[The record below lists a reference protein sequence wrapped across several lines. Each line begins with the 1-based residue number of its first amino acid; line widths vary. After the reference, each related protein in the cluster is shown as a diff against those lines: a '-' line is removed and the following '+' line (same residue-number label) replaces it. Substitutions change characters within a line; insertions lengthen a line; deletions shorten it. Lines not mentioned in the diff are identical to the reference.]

1 MYCTM
6 WAVTLRLQV
15 MSSRSALKLHL
26 HLKIDVQDGGQCSLC
41 VMLYALRDF
50 TCTLKA
56 ETELHASGSLH
67 CMSLNTNRDFSSYM
81 PVYAL

>member
-26 HLKIDVQDGGQCSLC
+26 HLKIDIQDGGQCSLC
-41 VMLYALRDF
+41 VMLYALGDF
-50 TCTLKA
+50 TEGRDRAACFWQSTLHI
-56 ETELHASGSLH
+56 TQ
-67 CMSLNTNRDFSSYM
+67 Y
-81 PVYAL
+81 